1 MNEIEE
7 RLMSLSDDEKIDRLE
22 YESNYYYV
30 KILVMSLQRDKLKLQ
45 MIDKLTDGDKAN
57 LVASLQSDDLKLDY
71 LRNMKQW
78 DYKKVDIAK
87 SIKSDVL
94 KMQALSL
101 FEDNDD
107 YKKRDIIITMKS
119 DENKL
124 EAMKQHIKEPSCFR
138 EILESLS
145 LDKNKIANLNLLSSS
160 YDKQKVLESI
170 TIENDEQR
178 LSIVTSVKDD
188 YLAIKIIE
196 KIEDAEKRIQA
207 LDLLNSEE
215 YKKDIILT
223 LDEKQRMSLIERIKS
238 PFFQGQIIDSI
249 TDDNVKVQGLQNIS
263 DETLRCS
270 VLISLESDELILI
283 QLEQIQL
290 EHEFNRAIVI
300 ASLKDDETK
309 ITLLEQITD
318 SNNRTL
324 IKMSLS
330 DREKLKETFLDS
342 NRTYTEIGL
351 DENITIGMEIES
363 EGIMSSHIQTL
374 KKIVKKQ
381 IEGET
386 RGWETIGDGS
396 LEDGV
401 EVVSPIL
408 TDNREDVEDIYM
420 VCAMMQKCGHEIT
433 ERCGGHIHIGA
444 DYLKSKEAYVNL
456 FEIWGNAEKI
466 ICKMSNE
473 KGAIPR
479 MGLQEYAAPISSKL
493 NAAIESE
500 TVNLESEE
508 DLEQFISEIQDV
520 QGDRFS
526 GLNLLNIN
534 NGKNTIEFRIPNG
547 TINADTW
554 IENARLFGRI
564 VQISQKLA
572 EIEKQSELSEE
583 DRKLLDLKN
592 LLKEEIP
599 EQEKMEILLELLFSE
614 EERTVYRERYI
625 SSSKLLEQVPDEKN
639 PFQETEFSKVDFKK
653 KKHTLGEFHEVAVN
667 DRTEAT
673 NDVTR
678 ETLQAVKTE
687 QLEQSNNKSMEEK

>member
-1 MNEIEE
+1 
-7 RLMSLSDDEKIDRLE
+7 
-22 YESNYYYV
+22 
-30 KILVMSLQRDKLKLQ
+30 MSLQSDKLKLQ
-45 MIDKLTDGDKAN
+45 MIDKLQDYDKAN
-57 LVASLQSDDLKLDY
+57 LVETLQSDDLKLDY
-71 LRNMKQW
+71 LRNMKQG
-78 DYKKVDIAK
+78 DYKKADIAK
-87 SIKSDVL
+87 SIKSDEL

-107 YKKRDIIITMKS
+107 YNKRDIIITMQS

-124 EAMKQHIKEPSCFR
+124 KAMKQHIKAPYYFR
-138 EILESLS
+138 EILESLT
-145 LDKNKIANLNLLSSS
+145 LDENKIANLNLLSSS

-178 LSIVTSVKDD
+178 LSIATSVKDD
-188 YLAIKIIE
+188 YLAIKFIE
-196 KIEDAEKRIQA
+196 EIEDAEKRIQA

-215 YKKDIILT
+215 YKKDVIMT

-238 PFFQGQIIDSI
+238 PIFQGQIIDSI

-263 DETLRCS
+263 DETLRS
-270 VLISLESDELILI
+270 NVLMSLESDELKLI
-283 QLEQIQL
+283 QLEQVQL
-290 EHEFNRAIVI
+290 EDEANRSIVI

-309 ITLLEQITD
+309 ISLLEQITD

-324 IKMSLS
+324 ITMSLS
-330 DREKLKETFLDS
+330 DREKLKEAFLDS

-363 EGIMSSHIQTL
+363 EGIMSSQIQTL
-374 KKIVKKQ
+374 KKVVKKQ

-386 RGWETIGDGS
+386 RGWETKGDGS
-396 LEDGV
+396 LEEGV

-473 KGAIPR
+473 KGTIPR

-493 NAAIESE
+493 NAALESE

-520 QGDRFS
+520 QGDRYS

-678 ETLQAVKTE
+678 ETLQGVKTE